1 MKKIDS
7 DALGILTKSL
17 GLTGAGSQVTEL
29 MDGVVDQVLDIGP
42 CVRRGRTQAGTGGI
56 YTART
61 RNTHTDAEAK
71 TSTISPFNPVT
82 TRIAPYP
89 LVMPDRFDIYLI
101 DAQVSH
107 ISGSTATISAALHL
121 NYPAIMMG
129 ISGVGPAT
137 AAIATHTLAHWDALV
152 TENVTFAVL
161 AGDNG
166 TRVIPMLR
174 LPRSLTTALV
184 FATTSVLTA
193 AFQLEITLGVFP
205 IALGQDVVG

>member
-1 MKKIDS
+1 MKRIDS
-7 DALGILTKSL
+7 DALGILNKSL
-17 GLTGAGSQVTEL
+17 GLTGAGSQITEL

-56 YTART
+56 YSART

-71 TSTISPFNPVT
+71 TSTISPFNPLT

-89 LVMPDRFDIYLI
+89 LVMPDRFDIWLL
-101 DAQVSH
+101 DAGVSH
-107 ISGSTATISAALHL
+107 ISGSSATISAALHL
-121 NYPAIMMG
+121 NYAPSQMG

-137 AAIATHTLAHWDALV
+137 AAVSTRTLAHWDALV
-152 TENVTFAVL
+152 TENVTFGVL

-166 TRVIPMLR
+166 SRAVFGLR
-174 LPRSLTTALV
+174 LPRSLTTELI

-205 IALGQDVVG
+205 IGLGQDVIG